1 LLVTSREGRGDS
13 ETEDA
18 MARISLDPPR
28 TLRYRLTSWFA
39 RRKFGADLD
48 PGRAMGHHMGVAT
61 GYGMLEMGVL
71 RWKAVPHRLKDL
83 AVMASAVRIGC
94 SWCVDFGTWEAN
106 THGIPLEKLEAV
118 PHWRDSD
125 LFDEDERLVMEYAEA
140 MSADP
145 PEVTDE
151 LTAALRRYLDER
163 QLVELTMMVAVE
175 NLRSRF
181 NAAVGLTGQGFK
193 DRCEVPSPRPGR
205 AAAAGRGGGDG
216 DGERGTGHGREAAR
230 S

>member
-1 LLVTSREGRGDS
+1 
-13 ETEDA
+13 

-28 TLRYRLTSWFA
+28 TLRYRVGSWFF
-39 RRKFGADLD
+39 RRKFGTDLD
-48 PGRAMGHHMGVAT
+48 PGRAMGHHMGVST
-61 GYGMLEMGVL
+61 GYATMEMQAL

-83 AVMASAVRIGC
+83 AVMAAAVRIGC
-94 SWCVDFGTWEAN
+94 SWCVDFGTWEST
-106 THGIPLEKLEAV
+106 THGVPLEKLEAV

-163 QLVELTMMVAVE
+163 QLVELTMMVALE

-181 NAAVGLTGQGFK
+181 NAAAGLTGQGFK
-193 DRCEVPSPRPGR
+193 DRCEIPSGPGR
-205 AAAAGRGGGDG
+205 DGGR
-216 DGERGTGHGREAAR
+216 GREAAR

>member
-1 LLVTSREGRGDS
+1 
-13 ETEDA
+13 

-28 TLRYRLTSWFA
+28 TLRYRLASWYA

-48 PGRAMGHHMGVAT
+48 PIRAMGHHMGVVA
-61 GYGMLEMGVL
+61 GYSALEMAVP
-71 RWKAVPHRLKDL
+71 RWNALPHRLKDL

-94 SWCVDFGTWEAN
+94 SWCVDFGTWESA
-106 THGIPLEKLEAV
+106 TRGIPLAKLEAV
-118 PHWRDSD
+118 PNWRDSD
-125 LFDEDERLVMEYAEA
+125 LFEEDERLVMEYAEA

-145 PEVTDE
+145 PQVTDE
-151 LTAALRRYLDER
+151 LTAALRRHLDER

-181 NAAVGLTGQGFK
+181 NAAAGLSGQGFK
-193 DRCEVPSPRPGR
+193 DRCEIPSRPAR
-205 AAAAGRGGGDG
+205 NADAGADA
-216 DGERGTGHGREAAR
+216 GTGGAGKDRRAAR